1 MARSSWTPSA
11 ELRTAFPLEM
21 GRLGSPDQQLA
32 ELLAEYEKWQ
42 ASLAKRFP
50 LLYRGKRRG
59 AVEFGLRGPGWFRL
73 IEDLSAEI
81 EAEITRLRDEENVPV
96 RRLPRVVQIKEKFGQ
111 LRFYLNVVPPTIWDA
126 VQEAEAKSAQMCEL
140 CGEPAP
146 PSRFGEMV
154 LCSVHKKKRR

>member
-21 GRLGSPDQQLA
+21 GRLGSPDPQLA

-42 ASLAKRFP
+42 ASHAKRFP

-73 IEDLSAEI
+73 IEDLSA
-81 EAEITRLRDEENVPV
+81 
-96 RRLPRVVQIKEKFGQ
+96 
-111 LRFYLNVVPPTIWDA
+111 
-126 VQEAEAKSAQMCEL
+126 
-140 CGEPAP
+140 
-146 PSRFGEMV
+146 
-154 LCSVHKKKRR
+154 